1 MPTISFD
8 TSVFISYKARLKAIP
23 ESSFVSIVVIQELM
37 AGARDNSELKA
48 WEATAKKFESIGRLL
63 VPTTEDWLLAGRAL
77 NSLLRGLKSKRSG
90 NTPKL
95 HPEQKQLIIRDV
107 LIARTVRRAGGIL
120 VTNNISDFK
129 KIKKFCNVSVQSG
142 SEFFGS

>member
-1 MPTISFD
+1 MPIITFD
-8 TSVFISYKARLKAIP
+8 TSVFISYRAKLKAIP

-37 AGARDNSELKA
+37 AGARDNSELKS

-63 VPTTEDWLLAGRAL
+63 VPTTEDWLLVGRAL

-95 HPEQKQLIIRDV
+95 HPEEKQRIIRWIEV
-107 LIARTVRRAGGIL
+107 NNVESQRRQ
-120 VTNNISDFK
+120 TD
-129 KIKKFCNVSVQSG
+129 
-142 SEFFGS
+142 

>member
-8 TSVFISYKARLKAIP
+8 TSVFISYKAKLKAIP

-95 HPEQKQLIIRDV
+95 HPEQK
-107 LIARTVRRAGGIL
+107 
-120 VTNNISDFK
+120 
-129 KIKKFCNVSVQSG
+129 
-142 SEFFGS
+142 